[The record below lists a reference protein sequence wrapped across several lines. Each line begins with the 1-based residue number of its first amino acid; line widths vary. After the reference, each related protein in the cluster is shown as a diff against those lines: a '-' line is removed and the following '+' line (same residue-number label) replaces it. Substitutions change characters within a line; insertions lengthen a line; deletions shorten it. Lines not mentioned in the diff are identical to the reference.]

1 MILEQ
6 RDYHVSTGRLPELVR
21 LYGDEGIAIQRE
33 ILGGFVGAF
42 TVEIGELSTYSHFWR
57 YDSFEERTERRA
69 RLLADDRWQAFLPKI
84 QPLIHTQQS
93 RILVPTP
100 FSPLQ

>member
-6 RDYHVSTGRLPELVR
+6 RDYHIYTGRLPELIR
-21 LYGDEGIAIQRE
+21 LYGEEGIPVQEE

-42 TVEIGELSTYSHFWR
+42 TVEVGELSTYSHFWR
-57 YDSFEERTERRA
+57 YDSFEDRLERRG
-69 RLLADDRWQAFLPKI
+69 RLMADPRWQAFLPKI
-84 QPLIHTQQS
+84 VPLIHTQHS